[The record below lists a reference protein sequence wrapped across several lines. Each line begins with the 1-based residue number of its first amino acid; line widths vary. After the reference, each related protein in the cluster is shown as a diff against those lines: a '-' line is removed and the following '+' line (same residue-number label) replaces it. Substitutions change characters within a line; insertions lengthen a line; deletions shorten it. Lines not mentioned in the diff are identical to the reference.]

1 MDIRR
6 GTTAQNLIHAKFYSI
21 SYHQIVMG
29 KIMQDP
35 TVYVITYKHALRAG
49 KSITLHM
56 YV

>member
-6 GTTAQNLIHAKFYSI
+6 GTAQNLIHAKFYSI

-35 TVYVITYKHALRAG
+35 TVY
-49 KSITLHM
+49 M
-56 YV
+56 